1 MRLAPVGKSVNQN
14 RSGAGLGSGKG
25 EGSGRGSGT
34 GAGAGSGIGSGLGT
48 RGSGAVIMV
57 VASFRRLQA
66 MFAFNALFFQG
77 PSPEH
82 PVALEVERVSRYEMR

>member
-1 MRLAPVGKSVNQN
+1 MRLAPVGNSVNQN

-34 GAGAGSGIGSGLGT
+34 GAGAGSGIGFGLGT
-48 RGSGAVIMV
+48 RGSESVIMV

-66 MFAFNALFFQG
+66 LRRPDNGVPNRGQASEIFALT
-77 PSPEH
+77 
-82 PVALEVERVSRYEMR
+82 PVCRV